1 MPFCSR
7 RASTVLVNRV
17 RSIFA
22 ARGLSLA
29 GVARASRS
37 LTPGNRLQH
46 IPYNLYS
53 LLRTRRFSP
62 SLYQIEALSVLT
74 GYRFADWLAVFG
86 LAFEDVPRFQ
96 TALPVF
102 RTVELD
108 TQAGLSES
116 LVPWFRE
123 HREPDFSAPI
133 LPLGDWLRLGTAAS
147 CKTAYPSPSAY
158 RYAKIGSQDAFAFPG
173 LLPGSIVRIR
183 TGRSSSK
190 VPQSGKKL
198 LKRCFLVDQ
207 NRGLICAPLRRS
219 GPGKFVLCSRQLPY
233 APVELQEGLDAIVLG
248 TADLEIRRL
257 EGFPRPVVPKNFGHF
272 WTPVPLAP
280 IFDPAHVGKHIRR
293 VRLRSGLSFRQASEH
308 TRIIAKELGDL
319 RYYCAPASLSDY
331 ETRKLPPRHIH
342 KLISICSVYGAR
354 VSDLLDAAGIKS
366 HRASTSAMS
375 PRFRYIAADLT
386 NDHAPA
392 STLFRELQRRFGEIP
407 FFLRQSLGSLFGLRH
422 ISVRDVFWAGGAP
435 GSVHPCLARAL
446 FLILDRKRKSPRPEL
461 SCPNWAQPV
470 YVVHRRG
477 GGYFCGFCTLEKNT
491 LILRSCFEG
500 TPEILRLRNRVDA
513 EVVGKVI
520 GIVRRL
526 D

>member
-1 MPFCSR
+1 MPLSSSR
-7 RASTVLVNRV
+7 PSTVLANRV

-37 LTPGNRLQH
+37 LTSGNRLQH

-62 SLYQIEALSVLT
+62 SLYQIETLSVLT

-86 LAFEDVPRFQ
+86 LAFEDVRRFQ
-96 TALPVF
+96 AALPAF

-108 TQAGLSES
+108 TQAGSSES
-116 LVPWFRE
+116 LIPWFRE
-123 HREPDFSAPI
+123 NREPDFSAPV
-133 LPLGDWLRLGTAAS
+133 LPLGEWLRLGVPAS
-147 CKTAYPSPSAY
+147 CKTASPSPSAY
-158 RYAKIGSQDAFAFPG
+158 RYAKIGSQDAYAFPG

-183 TGRSSSK
+183 SNHSSK
-190 VPQSGKKL
+190 VSQPGKKL
-198 LKRCFLVDQ
+198 QRRYFLVEQ
-207 NRGLICAPLRRS
+207 NHGLVCAPLRRS
-219 GPGKFVLCSRQLPY
+219 SPGKFVLCSRQLPY
-233 APVELQEGLDAIVLG
+233 APVELEEGRDAIILG
-248 TADLEIRRL
+248 AADLEIRPL
-257 EGFPRPVVPKNFGHF
+257 EGFQKPIVPENFGHF
-272 WTPVPLAP
+272 WTPVLLAP
-280 IFDPAHVGKHIRR
+280 IPDPAHVGKRIRR
-293 VRLRSGLSFRQASEH
+293 ARFRSGLSFRQASEL
-308 TRIIAKELGDL
+308 TRIIAKALGDQ
-319 RYYCAPASLSDY
+319 RYYCAPGSLSDY
-331 ETRKLPPRHIH
+331 EARKLPPRHIH

-354 VSDLLDAAGIKS
+354 VSDLLDAAGVNL
-366 HRASTSAMS
+366 HRANTSTMPS
-375 PRFRYIAADLT
+375 RFRHIAADLA

-392 STLFRELQRRFGEIP
+392 STLFRELQRRFGEVP
-407 FFLRQSLGSLFGLRH
+407 FFLRQSLGSVFGLRH
-422 ISVRDVFWAGGAP
+422 ISVRDIFWAGGVR
-435 GSVHPCLARAL
+435 GSIHPCLAKAL
-446 FLILDRKRKSPRPEL
+446 FLILDRKRKSPRPQL

-477 GGYFCGFCTLEKNT
+477 GGYFSGFCTLEKDT

-513 EVVGKVI
+513 EVVGKVV